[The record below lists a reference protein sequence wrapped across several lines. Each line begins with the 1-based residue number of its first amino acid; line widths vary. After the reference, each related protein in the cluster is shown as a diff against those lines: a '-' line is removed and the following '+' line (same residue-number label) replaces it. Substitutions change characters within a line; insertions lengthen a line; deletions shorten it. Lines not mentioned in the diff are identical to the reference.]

1 MKHFASPD
9 FWICFEA
16 LPDAVQELARRNYEL
31 LKENSLQPSLHFKKI
46 NNYRSVRIG
55 LHYRALGVDVQGG
68 ILWFWIGKHTD
79 YDKLLS

>member
-1 MKHFASPD
+1 LKHFASPD

>member
-9 FWICFEA
+9 FWFYFEA

-31 LKENSLQPSLHFKKI
+31 LKENPFHPSLHFKKVK
-46 NNYRSVRIG
+46 NYRSVRIG
-55 LHYRALGVDVQGG
+55 LHYRALGVDVHDG